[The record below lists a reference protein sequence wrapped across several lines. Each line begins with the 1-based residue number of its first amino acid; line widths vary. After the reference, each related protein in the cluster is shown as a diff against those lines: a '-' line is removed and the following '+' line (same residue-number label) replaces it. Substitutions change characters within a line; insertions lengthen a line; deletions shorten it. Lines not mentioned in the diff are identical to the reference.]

1 MKEEV
6 NKRELFRNSI
16 FW

>member
-6 NKRELFRNSI
+6 NNLK
-16 FW
+16 

>member
-6 NKRELFRNSI
+6 I
-16 FW
+16 